1 MRAGVQ
7 RRLPVLFVSAP
18 CLRSTRTTDS
28 FGTQPVIP
36 GARHAMIL
44 QKILDSANRY
54 PDHIAVQMKAGDRYR
69 RYTYRDL
76 LGSVASVAKS
86 LADLGIVKGD
96 RIGLLS
102 ENRPEWMI
110 AYLSVQ
116 SLGAVIVPLDAQLT
130 DKEVAILLA
139 SAEAKAVFVSAGTR
153 SKLPPGMQLMV
164 LPFDQDGA
172 AQFTG
177 MEKAHP
183 GAELPPAPQPDDLA
197 ALLFTSGTTGDPKGV
212 MLSQGNLVSNC
223 ASCIKLNI
231 LRPDDNLLCI
241 LPLHHTYP
249 AMVSLL
255 LPLSLGA
262 TVTILNSLKGPDI
275 IACMQETTVSIL
287 LGVPQLYLGLRRAI
301 FEGIQKKPAPLRVIV
316 KVLLAANGL
325 LRKTGVNMGKAVFGQ
340 VHAMFGPAF
349 RLCAS
354 GGARLDADVYTDM
367 TRLGFTVIEGYGLT
381 ETSPVSTFNP
391 LERQKA
397 GSIGIPVPDVEVRIT
412 NPDENGQG
420 EIAIR
425 GPNVMLGYYKK
436 PAETDEV
443 LRDGWFYTGDLGY
456 RDRDGYFFITGRSK
470 EMIVLSTGKKIF
482 PDELEKFY
490 KQIPSI
496 KEICLI
502 EGERGLEAAVVP
514 DFEYLRRMNLSNSRE
529 TIAFEIEDLA
539 KDLPPYKRI
548 TGLKIF
554 KDPLPVTRLGKLRR
568 SKVREL
574 YLQAGERAEKAVQEA
589 DAGLLNDPVMKK
601 LIACIE
607 PFSAKKPIVPDDN
620 LELDLGLDSLARV
633 ELVVSIEKTF
643 GISLPD
649 AFGSGVFTVKDTV
662 QKLKELLASGMVAG
676 SRSVKMSWADIL
688 AQDPSEEL
696 KTSLELRSGAL
707 CRAGQFL
714 LLSLVKL
721 IFILYGRLSVHGKEN
736 LPRKGPFIM
745 SPNHL
750 SLADAPVLISRLP
763 WSTASQ
769 MFFLGTTDFFGGPVT
784 TKIARMIH
792 VIPVDM
798 ETRLSSAMQ
807 LSAYVLRQSRI
818 LCVFPEGGRSR
829 DGSIKEFKKGVG
841 IIAKELN
848 MPIVP
853 VAIRG
858 TYEMLPAGRRF
869 PRPAKLDIF
878 IGKPIDPAGL
888 DYDGIVDTLR
898 EKVVELIEQNRR
910 D

>member
-1 MRAGVQ
+1 
-7 RRLPVLFVSAP
+7 
-18 CLRSTRTTDS
+18 
-28 FGTQPVIP
+28 
-36 GARHAMIL
+36 MIL
-44 QKILDSANRY
+44 RKIRESANRY
-54 PDHIAVQMKAGDRYR
+54 PDHVAVQMKRGDGYE

-76 LGSVASVAKS
+76 LRGIASVARS
-86 LADLGIVKGD
+86 LAGLGITKGD
-96 RIGLLS
+96 RVGLLS

-110 AYLSVQ
+110 SYLSVQ

-130 DKEVAILLA
+130 GKEVALLLA

-153 SKLPPGMQLMV
+153 AKLPRDMPLV
-164 LPFDQDGA
+164 LSFDPDGGAPFSD
-172 AQFTG
+172 
-177 MEKAHP
+177 MLKAHP
-183 GAELPPAPQPDDLA
+183 DAELPPAPSTDDIA

-212 MLSQGNLVSNC
+212 MLSQGNLASNC
-223 ASCIKLNI
+223 MSCIKLDI
-231 LRPDDNLLCI
+231 VRPDDNLLCI

-255 LPLSLGA
+255 LPFSVGA
-262 TVTILNSLKGPDI
+262 AVTVLNSLKGPDI
-275 IACMQETTVSIL
+275 IACMQETKVSIL

-301 FEGIQKKPAPLRVIV
+301 FEGIQKKPAAVRAVV
-316 KVLLAANGL
+316 KVLLAVNGL
-325 LRKTGVNMGKAVFGQ
+325 LRATTGVNAGKVFFGK
-340 VHAMFGPAF
+340 VHSMFGPAF

-367 TRLGFTVIEGYGLT
+367 TKLGFTIIEGYGLT

-391 LERQKA
+391 VERQKA
-397 GSIGIPVPDVEVRIT
+397 GSIGIPVPDVEVRIA
-412 NPDENGQG
+412 NPDENNQG

-425 GPNVMLGYYKK
+425 GPNVMLGYFRK
-436 PAETDEV
+436 PGETAEV
-443 LRDGWFYTGDLGY
+443 LRDGWFYSGDLGY

-482 PDELEKFY
+482 PDELERFY

-514 DFEYLRRMNLSNSRE
+514 DFDYLREMNLSNSRE

-539 KDLPPYKRI
+539 KDLPPYKRVV
-548 TGLKIF
+548 GLKIF

-574 YLQAGERAEKAVQEA
+574 YSRSGERSEKSVHEL
-589 DAGLLNDPVMKK
+589 DAGFLNDPVAKK
-601 LIACIE
+601 LLACLE
-607 PFSAKKPIVPDDN
+607 PFSAKKTIVPDDN

-633 ELVVSIEKTF
+633 ELVVSIEKSF

-649 AFGSGVFTVKDTV
+649 SFGSGIFTVKDTV
-662 QKLKELLASGMVAG
+662 LKLKELLASGPVEAG
-676 SRSVKMSWADIL
+676 KSIKMSWTDIL
-688 AQDPSEEL
+688 AQGPSEEL
-696 KTSLELRSGAL
+696 KKSLKLESGVL
-707 CRAGQFL
+707 DRAGQYVL
-714 LLSLVKL
+714 LLLLRLV
-721 IFILYGRLSVHGKEN
+721 FTLYGRLSVHGKEN
-736 LPRKGPFIM
+736 LPATGPFIM
-745 SPNHL
+745 APNHL
-750 SLADAPVLISRLP
+750 SLIDAPALAAKISWKTVSR
-763 WSTASQ
+763 T
-769 MFFLGTTDFFGGPVT
+769 FFLGTTDYFGGPVT
-784 TKIARMIH
+784 SKIARMIH

-798 ETRLSSAMQ
+798 DTRLSSAMQ
-807 LSAYVLRQSRI
+807 LSAYVLRQGWI

-829 DGSIKEFKKGVG
+829 DGGIKEFKRGVG

-848 MPIVP
+848 MPLVP

-878 IGKPIDPAGL
+878 IGKPVYPAGL
-888 DYDGIVDTLR
+888 DYDGIVNMLQR
-898 EKVVELIEQNRR
+898 KVIELLEESRKDR
-910 D
+910 G